1 MGKRASKFEK
11 EDRILQMVR
20 LISNGAVTSDLVR
33 YASDKWGIGR
43 RQAEDYIKEARE
55 IIVDDINRERPQITA
70 ELIHV
75 CQTVIKNGMKTGQ
88 LNNVVGAVNTIAK
101 LGGLEAKQ

>member
-20 LISNGAVTSDLVR
+20 LISNGAVTSELVQH
-33 YASDKWGIGR
+33 ASSKWGVGK
-43 RQAEDYIKEARE
+43 RQAMDYVKEARE

-70 ELIHV
+70 ELIHIM
-75 CQTVIKNGMKTGQ
+75 QTVIKNGMRTGQ
-88 LNNVVGAVNTIAK
+88 LNNVIGAANTIAK

>member
-11 EDRILQMVR
+11 EDRILKMVR
-20 LISNGAVTSDLVR
+20 LISNGAVSSDLVQ
-33 YASDKWGIGR
+33 YAAKEWGLKR
-43 RQAEDYIKEARE
+43 RQADTYIKEARE
-55 IIVDDINRERPQITA
+55 IIIDDINRERPQITA

-75 CQTVIKNGMKTGQ
+75 CQTVIKNGMESGQ

-101 LGGLEAKQ
+101 LGGLEVKP